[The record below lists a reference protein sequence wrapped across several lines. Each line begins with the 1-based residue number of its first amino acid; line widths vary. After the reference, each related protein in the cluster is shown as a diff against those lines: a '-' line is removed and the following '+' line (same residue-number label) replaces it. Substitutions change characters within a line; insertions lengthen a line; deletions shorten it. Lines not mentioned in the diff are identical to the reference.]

1 MDDIQAIST
10 TSKILSDKVIEII
23 SVMSLLIMILQTL
36 VSAFK
41 ARLDFRVQMKMM
53 ERAQEEDGM
62 KAFLLA
68 TNQQKKTPLKW
79 CLIFASLALSFTLIQ
94 HAPILGIPESDN
106 VFLLI
111 IFSLLS
117 ISFLAYY
124 IILRLQPNKKE

>member
-53 ERAQEEDGM
+53 ERAQEENGM